1 MDGHGFTSSIAA
13 LSERIPLQFSGN
25 EFQLDERMVSYKH
38 LIEACRIRKVL
49 LASDVLILTMR
60 AYDVSQEL
68 MHDAVA
74 QKDRLSIDVSDLR
87 QEIENCRN
95 DAAWTELPLS
105 AKIRVLV
112 KERLEQLQAANSQE
126 K

>member
-1 MDGHGFTSSIAA
+1 M
-13 LSERIPLQFSGN
+13 
-25 EFQLDERMVSYKH
+25 
-38 LIEACRIRKVL
+38 
-49 LASDVLILTMR
+49 
-60 AYDVSQEL
+60 SQEL
-68 MHDAVA
+68 IHDAVA

-87 QEIENCRN
+87 QEIENCRS

-112 KERLEQLQAANSQE
+112 KERLEQLQTANNKE